1 MWNKYSD
8 ELFVYPHRKSYKCVY
23 NIFCDT
29 FMPPFIYLA
38 AVDQF
43 REHGKTNTYV
53 IVTPSFLSSNE
64 LLQVK
69 KYVCVIKGLKVP
81 KNFHQFREKDKTW
94 LLIPDN

>member
-1 MWNKYSD
+1 
-8 ELFVYPHRKSYKCVY
+8 
-23 NIFCDT
+23 
-29 FMPPFIYLA
+29 MPPFIYLA

-64 LLQVK
+64 LLQMK
-69 KYVCVIKGLKVP
+69 KYEKFVCVIRGLKVP
-81 KNFHQFREKDKTW
+81 KDFHQFREKNKTW

>member
-1 MWNKYSD
+1 
-8 ELFVYPHRKSYKCVY
+8 
-23 NIFCDT
+23 
-29 FMPPFIYLA
+29 MPPFIYLA

-69 KYVCVIKGLKVP
+69 KYEKYVCVIKG
-81 KNFHQFREKDKTW
+81 
-94 LLIPDN
+94 